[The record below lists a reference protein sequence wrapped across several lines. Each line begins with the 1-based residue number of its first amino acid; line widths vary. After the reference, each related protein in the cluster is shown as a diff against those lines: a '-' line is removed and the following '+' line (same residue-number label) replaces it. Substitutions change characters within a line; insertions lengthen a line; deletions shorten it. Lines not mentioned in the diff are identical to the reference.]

1 MELNKEPL
9 FNMFDLNKRSGIYII
24 TNEHT
29 GMGYIG
35 KSIDLSRRKKDHVR
49 NLLKDNNSKNFQREF
64 NKFDR
69 NLDIYEFRIIEY
81 IKEEFLEVVEKFF
94 IENYEGTKLHNIRHN
109 KFGEFNYK
117 KYSEED
123 IWIKEIPEYESLL
136 KIYAGWYEDN
146 IYIGEPWK
154 KDSIFEVIAENG
166 KKLLETDFIKE
177 NISIITFLFRKN
189 DCFSRFKNYIALNIL
204 YNLDKYRDSKVYCS
218 FNSNFSNFNLFRSGL
233 IEDIY
238 IANLKNLGVQ
248 KIIYNASKIK
258 SKEDK
263 YLTEIDLFL
272 YETFEL
278 IGFKN
283 LLEATLY
290 YIVYLYTQKI
300 LIKQKF

>member
-49 NLLKDNNSKNFQREF
+49 NLLKDNNSKNFQKEF

-69 NLDIYEFRIIEY
+69 NLEIYKFRVIEY

-123 IWIKEIPEYESLL
+123 IWIKEISEYESLL
-136 KIYAGWYEDN
+136 KIYARWYEDN
-146 IYIGEPWK
+146 IYKGESWK
-154 KDSIFEVIAENG
+154 KDSIFEVIAEDG

-177 NISIITFLFRKN
+177 NISIRTFIFRKN
-189 DCFSRFKNYIALNIL
+189 DYFSRVKDYIALNIL

-218 FNSNFSNFNLFRSGL
+218 SNSNFSNFNLFRSGL

-238 IANLKNLGVQ
+238 KANLKNLGVQ
-248 KIIYNASKIK
+248 KTMLYTLNII
-258 SKEDK
+258 SKENN
-263 YLTEIDLFL
+263 YITEIDLFL
-272 YETFEL
+272 NEVFEL
-278 IGFKN
+278 IGFEN

-290 YIVYLYTQKI
+290 YATYLYTQKI
-300 LIKQKF
+300 LIKDI